1 MARFLT
7 PIVLGLCLI
16 LTWPAAGRGDPLNS
30 STGPA
35 KTLGLQL
42 FQHELLP
49 ADEAFRFQAL
59 VEDPHSLRLNW
70 QIADGYYLYRNQ
82 FKVDKLAGEV
92 QLDPLQLPPGERKE
106 DPEFGTTEVY
116 HRSLVATLP
125 LKRTT
130 TEAVQLELKVRYQ
143 GCAERGVCYPPQS
156 KTVTL
161 TLPPAAAIH
170 APSTTVS
177 PPQPL
182 LAEQDRIAQAL
193 QDQGFWFILLSFM
206 GFGILLAFT
215 PCCFPMLPI
224 LSGII
229 VGHGHRITTARAFAL
244 SLSYV
249 LASAL
254 TYTVFGILAGLFGA
268 NLQAAFQNPWVIAG
282 FSALFVLLALS
293 MFGLY
298 ELQMPSSWQSMLA
311 SRRGVGGGF
320 VNAAVMGALSALI
333 VGPCVAAPL
342 AGALIYIGQTGDAIL
357 GGAALFAMGFGMGL
371 PLIAVGTSAGKLLPR
386 AGLWMNTVKAVFGV
400 LLLGV
405 AIWLLARI
413 LPPPLTLFL
422 WALWLIVPAIYL
434 GAASPLPEHASHS
447 RKLGKA
453 LGTVMLT
460 YGILL
465 LIGLAAGSHNVFR
478 PLEPLTARID
488 PTAATTQAAFRRITS
503 SEALDAALEEA
514 RGSWVMLEF
523 YADWCVSCKELEAYT
538 FTEPKV
544 RERLA
549 DLTILKADV
558 TTNAGPE
565 QSLLRR
571 FGLIGPPAVL
581 FFDPEGREC
590 KAARLI
596 GYIPPQQFLTHLA
609 KLDQSC

>member
-1 MARFLT
+1 MARFLRL
-7 PIVLGLCLI
+7 IVLSLI
-16 LTWPAAGRGDPLNS
+16 LTWPAAGQSDPLDAL
-30 STGPA
+30 TGSA
-35 KTLGLQL
+35 KALGLKL
-42 FQHELLP
+42 FQGELLP
-49 ADEAFRFQAL
+49 ADEAFRLQAE
-59 VEDPHSLRLNW
+59 VEGPHTLRLNW

-82 FKVDKLAGEV
+82 FKVEQLTGDV
-92 QLDPLQLPPGERKE
+92 QLDSLKLPPGERKE

-116 HRSLVATLP
+116 HHGLTATLP

-130 TEAVQLELKVRYQ
+130 TEAVQLELRVRYQ
-143 GCAERGVCYPPQS
+143 GCAERGVCYPPQT

-161 TLPPAAAIH
+161 TLPPAA
-170 APSTTVS
+170 
-177 PPQPL
+177 PPPL
-182 LAEQDRIAQAL
+182 LAEQDRIAQTL
-193 QDQGFWFILLSFM
+193 KNQGFWLTLLSFT

-229 VGHGHRITTARAFAL
+229 VGHGHQITTARAFSL

-254 TYTVFGILAGLFGA
+254 TYTVFGIVAGLLGA
-268 NLQAAFQNPWVIAG
+268 NLQAAFQHSWVIAG
-282 FSALFVLLALS
+282 FSALFVLLALP

-298 ELQMPSSWQSMLA
+298 ELQLPSSWQSMLA
-311 SRRGVGGGF
+311 SRRGVRGGGF

-342 AGALIYIGQTGDAIL
+342 AGALIYISQTGDAVL
-357 GGAALFAMGFGMGL
+357 GGAALFALGFGMGL
-371 PLIAVGTSAGKLLPR
+371 PLIVVGTSAGKLLPR

-413 LPPPLTLFL
+413 LPPPATLFL
-422 WALWLIVPAIYL
+422 WALWFIVPAIYL
-434 GAASPLPEHASHS
+434 GAASPLPEHAPHT

-453 LGTVMLT
+453 FGIVMLT

-465 LIGLAAGSHNVFR
+465 LIGLAAGSDNVFR
-478 PLEPLTARID
+478 PLEPLTVRID
-488 PTAATTQAAFRRITS
+488 PTAAKTQAAFRRITS
-503 SEALDAALEEA
+503 PEALDAALEQT
-514 RGSWVMLEF
+514 RGSWTMLDF
-523 YADWCVSCKELEAYT
+523 YADWCIACKELEAQT
-538 FTEPKV
+538 FTDPKV

-549 DLTILKADV
+549 DLAILKADV
-558 TTNAGPE
+558 TTNTDPA

-581 FFDPEGREC
+581 FFDPQGREC
-590 KAARLI
+590 QAARLI

-609 KLDQSC
+609 NLERYC